1 MIEIIAVAVVWLV
14 GSFLIGLLLGKIM
27 KGN

>member
-1 MIEIIAVAVVWLV
+1 MIEIIAVGVVWLIA
-14 GSFLIGLLLGKIM
+14 SFLVGILLGKIM

>member
-1 MIEIIAVAVVWLV
+1 MIEIIAVGVVWLV
-14 GSFLIGLLLGKIM
+14 ASFLVGILLGKIM